1 MKLNVQNMT
10 SPNGNTVPN
19 QFIVWTDNARYFQS
33 YSTVIVRI
41 DNDGKVVLDC
51 KAWNYS
57 KTTARYR
64 NAFLNESTT
73 ETQKKI
79 KDGTY
84 TLDNLN

>member
-33 YSTVIVRI
+33 YRTVIVRI
-41 DNDGKVVLDC
+41 DNDGKITLDRDY
-51 KAWNYS
+51 WNYS

-64 NAFLNESTT
+64 NMFLNETSKET
-73 ETQKKI
+73 ERKI

-84 TLDNLN
+84 ALDNLN

>member
-10 SPNGNTVPN
+10 SSNGNTVPN
-19 QFIVWTDNARYFQS
+19 QFIVWTDNGRYFQS
-33 YSTVIVRI
+33 YSTVVVRI
-41 DNDGKVVLDC
+41 DNTGKVVLDC
-51 KAWNYS
+51 NAWNYS

-64 NAFLNESTT
+64 NVFLNESTKDI
-73 ETQKKI
+73 ERKI